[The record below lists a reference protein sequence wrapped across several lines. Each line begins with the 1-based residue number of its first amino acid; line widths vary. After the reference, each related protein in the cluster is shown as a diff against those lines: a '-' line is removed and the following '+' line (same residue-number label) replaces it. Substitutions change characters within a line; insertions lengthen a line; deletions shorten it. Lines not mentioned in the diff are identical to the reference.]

1 MKRIERSKGR
11 VGIDSHYNPNRFNGL
26 AATIAYIAA
35 VAAFAVMP
43 YIISEFFYDGFLS
56 LYEYDVYAYSCVN
69 ILLSQAVIFVV
80 AAIVSVVCKA
90 NPFNGG
96 GYAFKFDGIQTL
108 MGAIAIVGI
117 TCVFYSLHTQF
128 SDDANF
134 VFGAINSELE
144 EHYSDLTVLYALAYL
159 VFSAALPAIIEE
171 MLFRGVI
178 MRGLEQFGG
187 VFCVIASSVAFSLMH
202 GNFSQIILQFVG
214 GLAIGAVV
222 YLTKNWFLG
231 SFMHFFNNAF
241 AVVYVMITVSL
252 TENAVEL
259 KFTAAARAA
268 TALIG
273 IAMIIIAFLYFA
285 GLYIENVKREYTY
298 ARKNDRYEKKR
309 YYAVKSCYGDESIV
323 DSSVVAPLRVKG
335 DVEYYRYLIY
345 GKYRKIN
352 ARSNSVATLILFGV
366 GIVSAIVSLFL

>member
-1 MKRIERSKGR
+1 MKRTETVSGR
-11 VGIDSHYNPNRFNGL
+11 FGIDSPYNPNRFNGL
-26 AATIAYIAA
+26 AATIAYIVA

-43 YIISEFFYDGFLS
+43 YVVSEFFYDEFLL
-56 LYEYDVYAYSCVN
+56 LYEYDIYAYSCVN
-69 ILLSQAVIFVV
+69 ILLSQAVIFLV
-80 AAIVSVVCKA
+80 AAILSIACKS
-90 NPFNGG
+90 NPFSGG

-134 VFGAINSELE
+134 VFGFISSDVE
-144 EHYSDLTVLYALAYL
+144 EHYSNLTVLYALIYL
-159 VFSAALPAIIEE
+159 MLSSMLPAIIEE

-187 VFCVIASSVAFSLMH
+187 VFCVIASSAAFSLMH

-214 GLAIGAVV
+214 GLAIGTVV

-241 AVVYVMITVSL
+241 AVAYVMITVSL

-268 TALIG
+268 TTLIG
-273 IAMIIIAFLYFA
+273 LAMIIIAFLYFA
-285 GLYIENVKREYTY
+285 GFYVENVKRECTH

-309 YYAVKSCYGDESIV
+309 YYAVKSCYGDESVV
-323 DSSVVAPLRVKG
+323 DSSVIAPLRIKG
-335 DVEYYRYLIY
+335 GVDESRYLIY

-352 ARSNSVATLILFGV
+352 ARSNSIATLVLYGV
-366 GIVSAIVSLFL
+366 GIVSAVVSLFL